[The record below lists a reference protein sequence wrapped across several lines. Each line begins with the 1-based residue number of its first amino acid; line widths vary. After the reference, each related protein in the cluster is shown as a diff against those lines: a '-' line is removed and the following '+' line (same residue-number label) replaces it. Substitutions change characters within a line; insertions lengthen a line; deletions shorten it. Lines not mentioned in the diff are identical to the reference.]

1 MWYASRR
8 DHRLDRG
15 QPETTAQ
22 PMRYVLRPEG
32 RLLQHV
38 LIPAFLSVSLLAGC
52 ASDPG
57 TAGAGRQP
65 AFRVRSDFAAALNA
79 DQGWAGALNENVT
92 IPADRPFRVRLE
104 VEQPPDITIRAPF
117 GLQYRRNG
125 GEWTGVEAHDFPH
138 PVRELELDFA
148 KLEVGVTPEG
158 WSVAHGDAGGMT
170 VASAGRE
177 KVLRARA
184 TQESLIGLYAAPW
197 AATEF
202 TAEFRLPA
210 GNRTGLGFVFGYV
223 DAGNHWRVFLDPGA
237 GTIRVSRF
245 VKGTEAVATE
255 RTTPIALGE
264 WHEIEIQT
272 GDETVEVNYEDDAL
286 EFAVELGT
294 ALPPSQFGFQVPANN
309 AVEFRE
315 ITVAGEARTP
325 RVSIVSCPAYAN
337 GAGTTNLLT
346 GSSARF
352 QAGAGI
358 SAAERTP
365 SWSGAGSHAEFEW
378 ALVIRRYADGAV
390 ANEEGDTFE
399 LRMVDAGGA
408 VLAGS
413 RNPVLRLTIP
423 PGHVG
428 GTFVET
434 PGRIGPWQARNG
446 DLYFIIEPAET
457 DNVFMMIKSTDNG
470 VTWREIDGAN
480 RPETS
485 DLESVDARQVGDT
498 IHIIHQVT
506 GSTRYHAFRTSD
518 HPTQPDTWGV
528 RDEPAATAPSVAQA
542 ATLAVRSDGSIVTFY
557 VTDTVHYNIRSYG
570 GTWGTD
576 TPLDAA
582 VAPKSAGPRAVLG
595 ANDTVHLAYYG
606 MDGTIWY
613 RRLLRDG
620 TLTRR
625 QRLASGLGTTRAEYG
640 AVLPL
645 VFIPR
650 TNTVVIIYRQTDGR
664 LWERRVVNDG
674 ALTPAVQGTDRVVI
688 QDAVDSQQP
697 AADAMLDGETVRVLF
712 VEGTSR
718 SIYSTHDSGG
728 WQPSILRVD
737 KILGSWIR
745 GNVYTRPDGT
755 NVYGYIYDAGS
766 DGGAGMNRFDE
777 VVLTER

>member
-1 MWYASRR
+1 
-8 DHRLDRG
+8 
-15 QPETTAQ
+15 
-22 PMRYVLRPEG
+22 
-32 RLLQHV
+32 
-38 LIPAFLSVSLLAGC
+38 
-52 ASDPG
+52 
-57 TAGAGRQP
+57 
-65 AFRVRSDFAAALNA
+65 
-79 DQGWAGALNENVT
+79 
-92 IPADRPFRVRLE
+92 
-104 VEQPPDITIRAPF
+104 VEQPPDSAIRAPF
-117 GLQYRRNG
+117 RLQYRRNG
-125 GEWTGVEAHDFPH
+125 GDWTGVEAHDFPH
-138 PVRELELDFA
+138 PVRELELDVA
-148 KLEVGVTPEG
+148 TLEVGAAPEG

-170 VASAGRE
+170 VASVGPE
-177 KVLRARA
+177 KVLRTRA
-184 TQESLIGLYAAPW
+184 TQESLTGLYAAPW

-202 TAEFRLPA
+202 AAEFRLPA

-237 GTIRVSRF
+237 GTIRVSRL
-245 VKGTEAVATE
+245 VNGTEAVATE
-255 RTTPIALGE
+255 KKTAIALGE
-264 WHEIEIQT
+264 WHDIEIQT
-272 GDETVEVNYEDDAL
+272 EDDNVEVNYEDGAL
-286 EFAVELGT
+286 EFTLELGT
-294 ALPPSQFGFQVPANN
+294 VLPPSQFGIHVSAND
-309 AVEFRE
+309 AVEFRKFS
-315 ITVAGEARTP
+315 VAGEARTP

-337 GAGTTNLLT
+337 GAATTNLLT

-358 SAAERTP
+358 SSAERTP
-365 SWSGAGSHAEFEW
+365 SWSGARSHAEFEW

-446 DLYFIIEPAET
+446 DLYFIMEPAET

-470 VTWREIDGAN
+470 ISWREIDGAN
-480 RPETS
+480 RPDTN

-506 GSTRYHAFRTSD
+506 NSTRYHAFRTSD

-528 RDEPAATAPSVAQA
+528 VDEPAATASSVAQA
-542 ATLAVRSDGSIVTFY
+542 ATLGVRSEGSIVTFY
-557 VTDTVHYNIRSYG
+557 VADTVHYNIRSSQG
-570 GTWGTD
+570 IWGAGTV
-576 TPLDAA
+576 LDPG
-582 VAPKSAGPRAVLG
+582 VAPKTAGPRAVLG
-595 ANDTVHLAYYG
+595 ANDTVHVAYYG
-606 MDGTIWY
+606 VDGTIWY

-625 QRLASGLGTTRAEYG
+625 QQLAAGLGTTRAGYG

-650 TNTVVIIYRQTDGR
+650 TNTVVIVYRQTDGR
-664 LWERRVVNDG
+664 LWERRVVNDA
-674 ALTPAVQGTDRVVI
+674 ALTPAVQVTDRVVI

-697 AADAMLDGETVRVLF
+697 AADAVLDGETVRVLF

-718 SIYSTHDSGG
+718 SIFSTHDSGG
-728 WQPSILRVD
+728 WQPSVLRVD

-745 GNVYTRPDGT
+745 GNVYTRRDGMK
-755 NVYGYIYDAGS
+755 VYGYIYDAGS

-777 VVLTER
+777 VVLTVR

>member
-1 MWYASRR
+1 
-8 DHRLDRG
+8 
-15 QPETTAQ
+15 
-22 PMRYVLRPEG
+22 MRYIVLRIPKG
-32 RLLQHV
+32 RLLRDV
-38 LIPAFLSVSLLAGC
+38 LIPAFLSISLFAGC

-57 TAGAGRQP
+57 PAGAGRQP

-104 VEQPPDITIRAPF
+104 VEQPSHMAVRAPF
-117 GLQYRRNG
+117 RLQSRRNG
-125 GEWTGVEAHDFPH
+125 GDWTGVEAHDFPH

-148 KLEVGVTPEG
+148 KREVGATPEG
-158 WSVAHGDAGGMT
+158 WSLANGDAGGMT
-170 VASAGRE
+170 VASVGQE

-184 TQESLIGLYAAPW
+184 TREFLTGLYAAPW

-202 TAEFRLPA
+202 AATFRLPA

-237 GTIRVSRF
+237 RTIRVSRF
-245 VKGTEAVATE
+245 VNGTEAVAREIRATI
-255 RTTPIALGE
+255 TLDQ
-264 WHEIEIQT
+264 WHDIEIQT
-272 GDETVEVNYEDDAL
+272 EDEKVEVTYEDQGL
-286 EFAVELGT
+286 EFTVELGT
-294 ALPPSQFGFQVPANN
+294 VLPPSQFGIHVPANN
-309 AVEFRE
+309 VVEFRKM
-315 ITVAGEARTP
+315 TVAGEARTP

-337 GAGTTNLLT
+337 GAATANLLT
-346 GSSARF
+346 GSSATF

-358 SAAERTP
+358 SSAERTP
-365 SWSGAGSHAEFEW
+365 SWSATGSHAEFEW

-390 ANEEGDTFE
+390 ANDEGDTFE

-408 VLAGS
+408 VVAGS
-413 RNPVLRLTIP
+413 RNPVIRLTIP

-446 DLYFIIEPAET
+446 DLYFIMEPAET

-470 VTWREIDGAN
+470 VSWREIDGAN
-480 RPETS
+480 RPETN

-506 GSTRYHAFRTSD
+506 NAARYHSFRTSD
-518 HPTQPDTWGV
+518 HLTQPDTWGV
-528 RDEPAATAPSVAQA
+528 RDEPATRASSVAQS
-542 ATLAVRSDGSIVTFY
+542 ATLTVRSDGSMVAFY
-557 VTDTVHYNIRSYG
+557 TADTVHYNIRSSG

-576 TPLDAA
+576 TALDPG
-582 VAPKSAGPRAVLG
+582 VAPKSAGPKAVLG
-595 ANDTVHLAYYG
+595 ARDTVHVAYYG
-606 MDGTIWY
+606 VDGTIWY

-620 TLTRR
+620 ALTRP
-625 QRLASGLGTTRAEYG
+625 QQLASGLATTRAEYG

-664 LWERRVVNDG
+664 LWERRVVDDG
-674 ALTPAVQGTDRVVI
+674 ALTPAVQVTDRVVI

-697 AADAMLDGETVRVLF
+697 AADAVLDGETVRVLF
-712 VEGTSR
+712 VGETSR
-718 SIYSTHDSGG
+718 SIFSTHDSGG

-745 GNVYTRPDGT
+745 GNVYTRADGMR
-755 NVYGYIYDAGS
+755 VYGHIYDAGS
-766 DGGAGMNRFDE
+766 DGGAGMNRFAE
-777 VVLTER
+777 VVLTVR